1 MALLAF
7 LCVAPARGNPR
18 NWPRNCLKIYG
29 GDVILWD
36 KRVGGTGLRVSFFM
50 LLAYLERT
58 ADQARSEATLRQI
71 GTVESLRAPFPR
83 PARAVALM
91 PRGPHN
97 ALWRL
102 LSGVGEGRRNDIT
115 PQKIRAAFLVGNP
128 LNAGSGLRR
137 EPPEGSAPL

>member
-1 MALLAF
+1 VAKEDARGIQYWVIQTLAKRIPKEKNPSILSRRDMALLAF

-83 PARAVALM
+83 PARA
-91 PRGPHN
+91 
-97 ALWRL
+97 WR
-102 LSGVGEGRRNDIT
+102 
-115 PQKIRAAFLVGNP
+115 
-128 LNAGSGLRR
+128 
-137 EPPEGSAPL
+137 